1 MTQLSKIDHYK
12 QRMAA
17 NGISPGTAF
26 PPAWRVL
33 WRLGVE
39 VPPPPFV
46 GFVPLALI
54 TGVVFG
60 VLFGLAIW
68 LFAVTGI
75 IETSPASI
83 PARAGLA
90 AALFG
95 LFMAAYYRR
104 LARKHSLGSWEAFSG
119 AGDRT

>member
-1 MTQLSKIDHYK
+1 MTQLSKIDDYK
-12 QRMAA
+12 QRMSA

-39 VPPPPFV
+39 LPPPPFL
-46 GFVPLALI
+46 GFVPLAFI
-54 TGVVFG
+54 TGVIFG

-68 LFAVTGI
+68 LLAVIGI
-75 IETSPASI
+75 IETSLASI
-83 PARAGLA
+83 PGRASLA
-90 AALFG
+90 GALFG
-95 LFMAAYYRR
+95 LFMAGYYRR
-104 LARKHSLGSWEAFSG
+104 LARKHSLGSWDAFSG